1 MTEEINAMNVINSL
15 TVGGGDQFIASNTKN
30 AARCPFLLV
39 YHLAETLIPDYE
51 QQQKL
56 SMDMDESKNNNN
68 KDEEPME
75 QSIIEDLNEERNQDY
90 FSQETAVLC
99 NELLP
104 GKMPDRDA
112 TFNDIYLS

>member
-39 YHLAETLIPDYE
+39 YHLAETLIPDCE
-51 QQQKL
+51 QQQKHL
-56 SMDMDESKNNNN
+56 IDMEESKNNNN

-99 NELLP
+99 
-104 GKMPDRDA
+104 K
-112 TFNDIYLS
+112 FFLS

>member
-56 SMDMDESKNNNN
+56 SMDRDESKNNNNN

-99 NELLP
+99 
-104 GKMPDRDA
+104 K
-112 TFNDIYLS
+112 FFLS